1 MLRFDTSMGDQL
13 ISANDVD
20 EQSKVLV
27 VFVEQTDCYYLRWL
41 KQGFKHCFV
50 ALQISDRW
58 IICDSLKSQMAF
70 SIIQLPSNFKLE
82 AFYRDRGYTVL
93 ARRGATQRNPSSI
106 IPEILT
112 CVAVVK
118 RVIGIRSFWTLTP
131 WQLFRLLSS
140 MDDQWQLVR

>member
-50 ALQISDRW
+50 ALQMSDRW
-58 IICDSLKSQMAF
+58 IICDSLKNQMVFTIIEPPLHF
-70 SIIQLPSNFKLE
+70 SLG
-82 AFYRDRGYTVL
+82 AFYRDKGYTVL
-93 ARRGATQRNPSSI
+93 ARRGVMARRPSSI
-106 IPEILT
+106 IPEPLT
-112 CVAVVK
+112 CVAVAK
-118 RVIGIRSFWTLTP
+118 RIIGIRSYWTLTP

-140 MDDQWQLVR
+140 MDDQWWLVR